1 MHLIINDMFQRGV
14 GKKVMMHA
22 DTAVFLD
29 EGREW
34 EMTGE
39 INGENK
45 NEKKKSKTLIVA
57 RI

>member
-1 MHLIINDMFQRGV
+1 
-14 GKKVMMHA
+14 MMHA
-22 DTAVFLD
+22 AVASDTAVFLD